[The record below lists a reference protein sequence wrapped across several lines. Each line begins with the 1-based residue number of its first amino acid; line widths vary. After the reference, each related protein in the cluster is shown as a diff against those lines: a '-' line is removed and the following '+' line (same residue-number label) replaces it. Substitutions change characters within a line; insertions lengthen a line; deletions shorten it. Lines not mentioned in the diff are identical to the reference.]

1 VSVAVRPKRRPED
14 LTSTAIAE
22 EEIVAKCELIRF
34 GIERVSRIRPRL
46 PLGHD

>member
-1 VSVAVRPKRRPED
+1 MSVAVRPKPGLEG
-14 LTSTAIAE
+14 LTCTAIAE

-34 GIERVSRIRPRL
+34 SIERVSPIRLQL